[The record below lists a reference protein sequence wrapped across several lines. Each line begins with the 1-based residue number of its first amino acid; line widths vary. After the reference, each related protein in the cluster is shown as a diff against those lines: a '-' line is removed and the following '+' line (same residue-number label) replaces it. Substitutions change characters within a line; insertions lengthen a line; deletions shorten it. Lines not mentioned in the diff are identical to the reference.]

1 MKAVTI
7 RLARIAITEVHFNA
21 RAPVGQGQHFIAK
34 PMHRAVFAGVQ
45 KVHRAHRLAAQ
56 AMQHAQHGRQTDA
69 AAEQH
74 HRPWTLLVQHKGAGW
89 ACDVEYVANPHAVV
103 QVVGTLSG
111 RQVLAIERGGF
122 TLDRNSYLERVVR
135 EGTDAVVTQHSS
147 AVAQHQPHREELPR
161 TKVHGCRTV
170 LRREDEGGNDRAFRR
185 FLDHPPSLETLGLA
199 AHLKPPLFAVWPC
212 TSGIK
217 SAGCSWAINLARL
230 RRKRRGPESEARSI
244 LGLHLLAMP

>member
-1 MKAVTI
+1 MAVFIPGYAGAGRHEADTYGTVLCHRFAQRRLRWRRWTDVVFLKHRRRAKKLVMNSFAGHPKAAQQPPVGLHEKSGAAQVDIIVVQRQQALQGLATDQALAVKAVTI

-122 TLDRNSYLERVVR
+122 
-135 EGTDAVVTQHSS
+135 
-147 AVAQHQPHREELPR
+147 
-161 TKVHGCRTV
+161 
-170 LRREDEGGNDRAFRR
+170 
-185 FLDHPPSLETLGLA
+185 
-199 AHLKPPLFAVWPC
+199 
-212 TSGIK
+212 
-217 SAGCSWAINLARL
+217 
-230 RRKRRGPESEARSI
+230 
-244 LGLHLLAMP
+244 M